1 MMNIRRKCNKIDETS
16 QYIIVNYKVKNPYL
30 FICSYK
36 KIDTPISIDNNRYI
50 IYNLSSLPH
59 MVFYISAFCYFN
71 YNASS
76 DLDLETEIVNQ

>member
-16 QYIIVNYKVKNPYL
+16 QYIFVNYKVKNPYL

-36 KIDTPISIDNNRYI
+36 KTPISIDNNRYI
-50 IYNLSSLPH
+50 IYNLAHSPTWF
-59 MVFYISAFCYFN
+59 FYISAFCYFN